1 MIDSHPLHSIIIG
14 GDFNSELKGDSPFDS
29 LWNDLSAKCDLTS
42 CDNFISNASSI
53 TYTYS
58 HDTLGQRK
66 WNYHFLISR
75 RLVTHTKEHS
85 ILNEGENPSDHLPIL
100 FSLSIPLSNDSDPP
114 VTSGDKPAKLRWDK
128 LTSSQLLQ
136 YANRLSNLVEA
147 SHWPLSLSRCQG
159 GCQIRQIRQ
168 IRRAMRISR
177 ENMTAFFPVSRRRLL
192 LFRATNL
199 ALKRIGG
206 RQILQYFATNL
217 SLFIAVGRR
226 WENHFKGQFIWNVFA
241 FGRRIK
247 KHYATLKGFQNNKHG
262 IVFILPWSLMT
273 PTHSGGHG
281 GHYTQRIIR
290 HFLRLWTVYP
300 PRLLSPTPSNSTLKE
315 MLGLTIFKKSKN
327 STRNSGLFTRTS
339 APLTEIHVIAKIT
352 MSLLRT
358 SSTLSCV

>member
-66 WNYHFLISR
+66 WNYHFLISW

-114 VTSGDKPAKLRWDK
+114 VTSGDKPAKLQWDK

-159 GCQIRQIRQ
+159 GCHCSDTSCHANIQ
-168 IRRAMRISR
+168 R
-177 ENMTAFFPVSRRRLL
+177 EYDCLLSCLKTA
-192 LFRATNL
+192 A
-199 ALKRIGG
+199 
-206 RQILQYFATNL
+206 
-217 SLFIAVGRR
+217 
-226 WENHFKGQFIWNVFA
+226 
-241 FGRRIK
+241 
-247 KHYATLKGFQNNKHG
+247 ATLPRHKPGVEKD
-262 IVFILPWSLMT
+262 WWT
-273 PTHSGGHG
+273 PD
-281 GHYTQRIIR
+281 
-290 HFLRLWTVYP
+290 
-300 PRLLSPTPSNSTLKE
+300 
-315 MLGLTIFKKSKN
+315 LTILRDQSI
-327 STRNSGLFTRTS
+327 S
-339 APLTEIHVIAKIT
+339 IH
-352 MSLLRT
+352 RR
-358 SSTLSCV
+358 